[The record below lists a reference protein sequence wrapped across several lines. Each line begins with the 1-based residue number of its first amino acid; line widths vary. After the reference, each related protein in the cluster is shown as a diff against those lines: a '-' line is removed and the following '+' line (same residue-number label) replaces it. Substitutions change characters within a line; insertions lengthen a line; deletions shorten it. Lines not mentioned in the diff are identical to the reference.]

1 MTIDAYNKRTKD
13 LLQNVRL
20 PVSNGYTSRID
31 NFGEIENKG
40 IEFSLSANITETPDF
55 SWNILTNLS
64 FNRNKLLKLNSNLD
78 YQIGPAVGFRNSNPI
93 MFKVGEPLGIFWGAQ
108 TNGIYS
114 TWEEAIESGIEGA
127 APGEIKYLNNSID
140 FDENGVQLDLQQ
152 INFDD
157 YVQIGDPNP
166 DYNFSFNN
174 NFIYKN
180 WDLSILFTGQ
190 KGGDVFW
197 VDSWQLSGLQ
207 KTTNVLS
214 SSYDT
219 SWRAP
224 FEVINGQ
231 VTYNPLYGNLVGA
244 TNPAAIINNGP
255 RAIASDRQIFDGSFI
270 RLKNIN
276 FGYTLSI
283 SNNRSLRIYASGQN
297 LFLIT
302 DYPGYDPE
310 IKTYTKNPQK
320 RGVDFGTYPGTKTYL
335 LGLKLTY

>member
-1 MTIDAYNKRTKD
+1 M
-13 LLQNVRL
+13 
-20 PVSNGYTSRID
+20 
-31 NFGEIENKG
+31 
-40 IEFSLSANITETPDF
+40 
-55 SWNILTNLS
+55 
-64 FNRNKLLKLNSNLD
+64 
-78 YQIGPAVGFRNSNPI
+78 
-93 MFKVGEPLGIFWGAQ
+93 
-108 TNGIYS
+108 
-114 TWEEAIESGIEGA
+114 
-127 APGEIKYLNNSID
+127 
-140 FDENGVQLDLQQ
+140 
-152 INFDD
+152 
-157 YVQIGDPNP
+157 
-166 DYNFSFNN
+166 
-174 NFIYKN
+174 
-180 WDLSILFTGQ
+180 SILFTGQ

-224 FEVINGQ
+224 FEVVNGQ
-231 VTYNPLYGNLVGA
+231 VTYNQLYGNLVGA

-283 SNNRSLRIYASGQN
+283 SNNQSLRIYASGQN

-335 LGLKLTY
+335 LGLKLKY